1 MGKGPVSK
9 QTRGLPPLVRALAF
23 GCILLAL
30 LLCTQEVLAPKGGCI
45 DGFYAEPEDTIDV
58 IFLGSSHANA
68 AFAPAQM
75 WREQGFTG
83 YVLYSWSQP
92 MWVSYHY
99 AVEAFKRQTP
109 RVVVLE
115 GFGLCYGTTY
125 MTPADVDGT
134 SDDYSLRIPPSLNRA
149 ALAVA
154 MSRCQQ
160 NSPPFYRYLP
170 MLRYHTRWKSLT
182 AEDFTWFFQDHATTG
197 KGYGPLQT
205 VEEFPVPILEGEPE
219 ETPIYPQAE
228 EYLYKLIALC
238 RKKDVP
244 LVFVVTPYET
254 SGAEYGVFRRAAR
267 ICAENGVP
275 VLDYNT
281 PGGRDIGF
289 DYATDL
295 ADHAH
300 VNTAGAQK
308 ISTDLAAYLA
318 EHYGMPDK
326 RGDAAYAAWDE
337 AARMSRSSCRTE
349 GFSAPSEVP
358 LADLLLLSE
367 IGSDG
372 GDFSAAG
379 AKGAFFSAAGFSGW
393 AFSFWVGFSISSSKS
408 WSSTLFS
415 GMACSGAAGSLP
427 RCSRDFSI
435 SSLIEAVSTTVSLNF
450 STIRLALAASSWNT
464 RMSMVSSSFRTGM
477 GA

>member
-149 ALAVA
+149 ADNSSIAVDGEEQ
-154 MSRCQQ
+154 SR
-160 NSPPFYRYLP
+160 NRP
-170 MLRYHTRWKSLT
+170 
-182 AEDFTWFFQDHATTG
+182 G
-197 KGYGPLQT
+197 IN
-205 VEEFPVPILEGEPE
+205 V
-219 ETPIYPQAE
+219 
-228 EYLYKLIALC
+228 
-238 RKKDVP
+238 
-244 LVFVVTPYET
+244 LVYDK
-254 SGAEYGVFRRAAR
+254 
-267 ICAENGVP
+267 
-275 VLDYNT
+275 VLD
-281 PGGRDIGF
+281 RVI
-289 DYATDL
+289 
-295 ADHAH
+295 
-300 VNTAGAQK
+300 Q
-308 ISTDLAAYLA
+308 
-318 EHYGMPDK
+318 
-326 RGDAAYAAWDE
+326 
-337 AARMSRSSCRTE
+337 
-349 GFSAPSEVP
+349 
-358 LADLLLLSE
+358 
-367 IGSDG
+367 
-372 GDFSAAG
+372 
-379 AKGAFFSAAGFSGW
+379 
-393 AFSFWVGFSISSSKS
+393 SISF
-408 WSSTLFS
+408 STLHAYS
-415 GMACSGAAGSLP
+415 GYTA
-427 RCSRDFSI
+427 
-435 SSLIEAVSTTVSLNF
+435 
-450 STIRLALAASSWNT
+450 
-464 RMSMVSSSFRTGM
+464 
-477 GA
+477 

>member
-160 NSPPFYRYLP
+160 SSPPFYRYLP

-182 AEDFTWFFQDHATTG
+182 AED
-197 KGYGPLQT
+197 
-205 VEEFPVPILEGEPE
+205 
-219 ETPIYPQAE
+219 
-228 EYLYKLIALC
+228 YK
-238 RKKDVP
+238 
-244 LVFVVTPYET
+244 
-254 SGAEYGVFRRAAR
+254 
-267 ICAENGVP
+267 
-275 VLDYNT
+275 
-281 PGGRDIGF
+281 
-289 DYATDL
+289 
-295 ADHAH
+295 
-300 VNTAGAQK
+300 
-308 ISTDLAAYLA
+308 
-318 EHYGMPDK
+318 
-326 RGDAAYAAWDE
+326 
-337 AARMSRSSCRTE
+337 TE
-349 GFSAPSEVP
+349 
-358 LADLLLLSE
+358 
-367 IGSDG
+367 
-372 GDFSAAG
+372 
-379 AKGAFFSAAGFSGW
+379 
-393 AFSFWVGFSISSSKS
+393 
-408 WSSTLFS
+408 
-415 GMACSGAAGSLP
+415 
-427 RCSRDFSI
+427 
-435 SSLIEAVSTTVSLNF
+435 
-450 STIRLALAASSWNT
+450 
-464 RMSMVSSSFRTGM
+464 
-477 GA
+477 